1 MKKLLLTIVSST
13 VLFGLASCENVTFG
27 KNSSSSNYISSNDIS
42 SISDNVSNSSTNN
55 IKVDGYLLKAAK
67 PRYEVDYHIYTG
79 EEYKS
84 FSDKVKDF
92 SANLTSKIYNSLD
105 KSVQQNDC
113 ISPVS
118 IYMALAMAA
127 ECADNNTR
135 QELLNALGLTYEE
148 ISTYTTYL
156 YSLLNRE
163 FTSEDDNFQKI
174 VVGEEILKNSI
185 WIDELVELKETG
197 LNSLADKYHTDSYHV
212 PFFTDNKLANNLLRK
227 YVYDNT
233 KGLIDSDFKLGVETL
248 FALVNTFYLKDIW
261 SSFGDELQ
269 YAKGNYDFVNNDGS
283 ITNTQ
288 LLQGY
293 YYEGQLYEEESF
305 SHFYTQ
311 TQGGFKL
318 KFIVPKDNY
327 TLDDVF
333 TYENII
339 KVNNMRNYNA
349 IDDINMI
356 QHNTRVIFP
365 EFEASFDEDI
375 AGVLKED
382 FNIKDLF
389 DIDSCDMSNVTDA
402 DLYCASVIHQTKL
415 KVDKVGIEGAAVTI
429 VQMAGESGPIYE
441 NVFHDFVIDRA
452 FGFVLT
458 DNFNIPLFSGVVEV
472 I

>member
-1 MKKLLLTIVSST
+1 MKKILCTILSSMM
-13 VLFGLASCENVTFG
+13 LFGLASCENVQFG
-27 KNSSSSNYISSNDIS
+27 RDSSSINNDSNSNNTS
-42 SISDNVSNSSTNN
+42 SNSSKDN
-55 IKVDGYLLKAAK
+55 IEVDGYLLKAAK
-67 PRYEVDYHIYTG
+67 PRYEVGYQIYNG
-79 EEYKS
+79 EEYKA
-84 FSDKVKDF
+84 FSNKIMDF
-92 SANLTSKIYNSLD
+92 SAKLTSKIYDSLD
-105 KSVQQNDC
+105 KSIQQNDC

-118 IYMALAMAA
+118 IYMALAMAT
-127 ECADNNTR
+127 ESADNNTR

-148 ISTYTTYL
+148 ISAYTTYL

-197 LNSLADKYHTDSYHV
+197 LNSLSDKYHTDSYHV
-212 PFFTDNKLANNLLRK
+212 PFCTDNELANELLSK

-233 KGLIDSDFKLGVETL
+233 KGLIDSDFKLEVETL

-261 SSFGDELQ
+261 NIFGDELQ
-269 YAKGNYDFVNNDGS
+269 YAKGNYDFVNNDES

-288 LLQGY
+288 LLQGNY
-293 YYEGQLYEEESF
+293 FEGQVYEEESF

-311 TQGGFKL
+311 TASGFKL

-333 TYENII
+333 TYENIN

-349 IDDINMI
+349 IDNVNMI

-382 FNIKDLF
+382 FNINDLF

-429 VQMAGESGPIYE
+429 MQMCGESGPIYE

-472 I
+472 V